1 MGGYGGGAGPKA
13 GQPWVAVAELSLG
26 GPRLLADLPGQDK
39 QRLFYSSLCIP
50 EESVDHDNSPVI
62 SARSLGSCQ
71 TVTRGLRSESV
82 TKPISLARSP
92 SSPENLLVGAGRGQV
107 GPQRT
112 GGPHPR
118 GPPGDQ
124 DLSAQILDLCVA
136 RKRASRLRTSG
147 WKSDKPGAA
156 SCYPLGPHH
165 LRLMEQDAEA
175 QKLRH
180 PVTQHG
186 SDAACQQTPGRPA
199 SQPWCL
205 SRHKAVK

>member
-92 SSPENLLVGAGRGQV
+92 SSPENLLVGAGRGQ
-107 GPQRT
+107 QT
-112 GGPHPR
+112 QKKAYMKHYQLPR
-118 GPPGDQ
+118 
-124 DLSAQILDLCVA
+124 
-136 RKRASRLRTSG
+136 
-147 WKSDKPGAA
+147 
-156 SCYPLGPHH
+156 
-165 LRLMEQDAEA
+165 
-175 QKLRH
+175 
-180 PVTQHG
+180 
-186 SDAACQQTPGRPA
+186 
-199 SQPWCL
+199 SQETIC
-205 SRHKAVK
+205 HKI